1 MEMYNPYTLL
11 FDHILLALLSPVE
24 IYLWEIYMT
33 PLTPLSL
40 QVLLALADEERHGY
54 AIIKEIARQT
64 QSKLQPGTGALYT
77 SIQRLV
83 EERLIEISHRR
94 PSPEEDDAR
103 RRYYRLTVQGRAALA
118 AETARLQ
125 ELVAVARKKKVV
137 PRFA

>member
-1 MEMYNPYTLL
+1 
-11 FDHILLALLSPVE
+11 
-24 IYLWEIYMT
+24 MT

-40 QVLLALADEERHGY
+40 HVLLALADEDRHGY
-54 AIIKEIARQT
+54 AIIKEIGQQT
-64 QSKLQPGTGALYT
+64 QGKLQPGTGALYT

-94 PSPEEDDAR
+94 PDPEDDAR
-103 RRYYRLTVQGRAALA
+103 RRYYRLTTQGRAALS
-118 AETARLQ
+118 AETARLT

>member
-1 MEMYNPYTLL
+1 
-11 FDHILLALLSPVE
+11 
-24 IYLWEIYMT
+24 MT

-40 QVLLALADEERHGY
+40 QVLLALADDDRHGY

-64 QSKLQPGTGALYT
+64 QGKLQPGTGALYT

-94 PSPEEDDAR
+94 AAADEDDPR
-103 RRYYRLTVQGRAALA
+103 RRYYKLTNDGRAALA
-118 AETARLQ
+118 AETARLT
-125 ELVAVARKKKVV
+125 ELIAVARKKKIV